1 MNITVFYANRRKSK
15 SSTYGIAQLLIG
27 KLLCGDKLF
36 EFYLPQDMPHV
47 CTGCYAC
54 FRGNEDKCG
63 GYEYMK
69 PILSAMEQS
78 ELLIFCAPTY
88 VFHAP
93 GQLKTLLDHF
103 GYRWLIH
110 RPDLSF
116 MEKQAVI
123 INTAGGGGRKTTVQ
137 DIRDSMNYWGI
148 ARTHVIS
155 QSVWNYDWSN
165 LPDRFRKA
173 AYTKVD
179 RTAVKILRYRKHL
192 TPSMK
197 VKWLVFL
204 YGWLHRHN
212 KMAEIDDRY
221 WKAKG
226 YTDNGGLIL

>member
-137 DIRDSMNYWGI
+137 DIRDSMNDWGI

-173 AYTKVD
+173 A
-179 RTAVKILRYRKHL
+179 
-192 TPSMK
+192 
-197 VKWLVFL
+197 
-204 YGWLHRHN
+204 
-212 KMAEIDDRY
+212 
-221 WKAKG
+221 
-226 YTDNGGLIL
+226 

>member
-1 MNITVFYANRRKSK
+1 
-15 SSTYGIAQLLIG
+15 
-27 KLLCGDKLF
+27 
-36 EFYLPQDMPHV
+36 
-47 CTGCYAC
+47 
-54 FRGNEDKCG
+54 
-63 GYEYMK
+63 
-69 PILSAMEQS
+69 
-78 ELLIFCAPTY
+78 
-88 VFHAP
+88 
-93 GQLKTLLDHF
+93 
-103 GYRWLIH
+103 
-110 RPDLSF
+110 

-179 RTAVKILRYRKHL
+179 RTAGKILRYRKHL

-221 WKAKG
+221 WKEKG